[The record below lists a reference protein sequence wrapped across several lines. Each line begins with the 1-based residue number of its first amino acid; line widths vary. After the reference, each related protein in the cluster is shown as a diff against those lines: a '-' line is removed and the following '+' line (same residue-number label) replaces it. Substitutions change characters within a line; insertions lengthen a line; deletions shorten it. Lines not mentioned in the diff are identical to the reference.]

1 MIRGRRRRAAT
12 AHPRPWTAATL
23 ALLALAGTGCQTE
36 VTKGP
41 ADEARSTAGAFLA
54 DCARGE
60 ITSAAD
66 LLTPAA
72 RATFAD
78 EGAGRDA
85 CLRFLGLD
93 RPGEQLS
100 PVQQEDLLRKSQL
113 GALQSINTPQFARI
127 GVRAPDGR
135 SNSVVVEQR
144 GDVWQLA
151 RPDAPERPPSAD
163 PATLARGA
171 GRSFVD
177 FCSHGEYG
185 RAQELLTT
193 SGRQDFLAAGADA
206 DACLKTLG
214 LTKPKEKLSSAER
227 DAILSAADIADV
239 KDVTGSFATLDVTG
253 PEKRKGE
260 LEAEDHVTQWELTK
274 PSGTPLDAG
283 KSLLD
288 TCAQEEYET
297 TKDLLTPS
305 TRDAFA
311 RHGGDIGACL
321 QLLGLADAVHG
332 SVTEREELLD
342 ESDVKDVATTGSDK
356 ATVTLEVPG
365 YGTVDV
371 PAERDGELWKLSA
384 AT

>member
-1 MIRGRRRRAAT
+1 MIGRRRAAT
-12 AHPRPWTAATL
+12 THARPWTAATL

-60 ITSAAD
+60 VTSAAD

-72 RATFAD
+72 RGTFLD
-78 EGAGRDA
+78 DGSGRGA

-93 RPGEQLS
+93 RPNDQLS
-100 PVQQEDLLRKSQL
+100 PVEQEDLLRRSQL
-113 GALQSINTPQFARI
+113 GALHSINTPQFARI
-127 GVRAPDGR
+127 AVRTPDGR

-144 GDVWQLA
+144 GDLWELT
-151 RPDAPERPPSAD
+151 RPGAPERPAGAD

-171 GRSFVD
+171 GTSFLD
-177 FCSHGEYG
+177 LCAHGEYG

-193 SGRQDFLAAGADA
+193 SGRADFEAAGADA
-206 DACLKTLG
+206 DACLKSLG
-214 LTKPKEKLSSAER
+214 LTKPKEKLTSAKR
-227 DAILSAADIADV
+227 DAILSAAAVADV
-239 KDVTGSFATLDVTG
+239 KDVTGSFATLTVTG
-253 PEKRKGE
+253 PEKREGE
-260 LEAEDHVTQWELTK
+260 IEGEDHVTQWELTK

-288 TCAQEEYET
+288 TCAHEQYET
-297 TKDLLTPS
+297 TKDLLTTS

-321 QLLGLADAVHG
+321 QLLGLADAVQG

-342 ESDVKDVATTGSDK
+342 ESDVKDVATTGSDE

-365 YGTVDV
+365 HGTVDV
-371 PAERDGELWKLSA
+371 PAERDGAVWKLSA